1 MNGVS
6 GNTTAVVIYSF
17 ISKLFTIDFLNHDFA
32 SCLILSVME
41 DILAHFLTISFF
53 IFLFRLTVDLNTF
66 EFVPTYKRT
75 YFQLLLVQYYHI
87 QN

>member
-6 GNTTAVVIYSF
+6 GNTTAVVNYF
-17 ISKLFTIDFLNHDFA
+17 ISKLFIIDFLNHDFA

-66 EFVPTYKRT
+66 EFIPTYKCT